1 MLLVLDEVFRAGDR
15 PGAAEEGEVRTHT
28 ATFRNSGGVSRRAFL
43 TSIFAAV
50 VIAIGSMLVVDRT
63 WQRQADEAFTS
74 PTSVRIPSHG
84 DTHNLVGKGWFS
96 AKDH

>member
-1 MLLVLDEVFRAGDR
+1 M
-15 PGAAEEGEVRTHT
+15 
-28 ATFRNSGGVSRRAFL
+28 RAFL

-84 DTHNLVGKGWFS
+84 DTHNLVGKGWFG
-96 AKDH
+96 

>member
-1 MLLVLDEVFRAGDR
+1 M
-15 PGAAEEGEVRTHT
+15 
-28 ATFRNSGGVSRRAFL
+28 RAFL

-84 DTHNLVGKGWFS
+84 DTHNLVGKGWSS